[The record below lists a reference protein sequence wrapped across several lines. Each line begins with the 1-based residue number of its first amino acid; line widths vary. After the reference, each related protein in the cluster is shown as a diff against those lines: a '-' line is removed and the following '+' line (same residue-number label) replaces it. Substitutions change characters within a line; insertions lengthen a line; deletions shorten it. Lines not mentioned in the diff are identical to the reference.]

1 MISFTVPENTF
12 GRDYPS
18 LIRRLDT
25 IRAMLETEYEECKAS
40 EEERK
45 KVIKETQEKMK
56 KRKVKKGVV
65 QAEITLED

>member
-1 MISFTVPENTF
+1 MITFTVPENTF
-12 GRDYPS
+12 GRDYQS

-25 IRAMLETEYEECKAS
+25 IRAMLETEYEEEKQN

-45 KVIKETQEKMK
+45 KLIKQTQEKMK

>member
-1 MISFTVPENTF
+1 MITFTVPENTF

-25 IRAMLETEYEECKAS
+25 IRTMLETEYEEEKQN

-45 KVIKETQEKMK
+45 KFIKETQEKMK

>member
-18 LIRRLDT
+18 LIRRLNT
-25 IRAMLETEYEECKAS
+25 IRAMLETEYEEFKKS
-40 EEERK
+40 EQERK
-45 KVIKETQEKMK
+45 EYIKETQEKMK